1 MLCVD
6 GATAPLRSHGHAER
20 GEGAI
25 KFKNVFFPPGVFF
38 ETDDTRA
45 TRTPYVTHSE
55 RRVSARNPRAAMAV
69 WLRGDSQPEPTP
81 LVSWSIPP
89 SGVARAREA
98 SGPTFGAG
106 RAPAPPP
113 ARALVNPASYVC
125 TQAPS
130 CRACAERAFGLH
142 E

>member
-55 RRVSARNPRAAMAV
+55 RRVSARNPRAAMAEATSPSLNQLHIV
-69 WLRGDSQPEPTP
+69 L
-81 LVSWSIPP
+81 WSIPP

-98 SGPTFGAG
+98 SGPTFCAG